1 MKTNRS
7 MTRTLGLVALSLFA
21 ALTSPEARADSIQPR
36 YRIEDLGLLSKW
48 GGSNPRFYLDG
59 TVHRHGYL
67 PGSNWNIGEYRTL
80 YVDPSGVPERIEFY
94 KGASDTNL
102 LTAQQSRD
110 FAGRVADLT
119 ANGQILVYDIP
130 SFGSP
135 SIYDLNSKSFT
146 PIVSSPAIGEPGSKA
161 QVFAINSLGQMVGQQ
176 DSKAILY
183 DSFDATPILLK
194 DLVEAAGNWRF
205 SEATDISETGDI
217 IVRAYADG
225 EPGYHAFKLV
235 PITPV
240 PEPSMILIFGALSFG
255 IILRSRHRIF
265 NQTA

>member
-7 MTRTLGLVALSLFA
+7 MTRILGLLALSLFA
-21 ALTSPEARADSIQPR
+21 VVAASEVRADAIQPR

-119 ANGQILVYDIP
+119 ANGQILVYDNP
-130 SFGSP
+130 SLP
-135 SIYDLNSKSFT
+135 VMSIYDLNSKSLT
-146 PIVSSPAIGEPGSKA
+146 PILSSPTIGEPGSNA
-161 QVFAINSLGQMVGQQ
+161 QVFAINTMGQMVGQQ
-176 DSKAILY
+176 DAKAILY
-183 DSFDATPILLK
+183 DSFDATPMLLK
-194 DLVEAAGNWRF
+194 DLVEGAGNWRF
-205 SEATDISETGDI
+205 SEATDISETGEI

-240 PEPSMILIFGALSFG
+240 PEPATWLILSLGGFWM
-255 IILRSRHRIF
+255 LRKRAKI
-265 NQTA
+265 